1 MTMSM
6 TTYLTGWFTT
16 KVLKTAL
23 WFGIPFF
30 LVWQCN
36 RGCGSDPQPVSS
48 TFDYTAIAV
57 SLPKKDT
64 TELDTVA
71 ATEDLQKLIPAEMI
85 EFAKANSS
93 LFARYLSSKYV
104 ISNGYVEKIDSTE

>member
-36 RGCGSDPQPVSS
+36 RGCGGNEPQPTV
-48 TFDYTAIAV
+48 FDYTAIAT
-57 SLPKKDT
+57 SLSKQDT
-64 TELDTVA
+64 LPIVMELAV
-71 ATEDLQKLIPAEMI
+71 EDLQKITVEEMI
-85 EFAKANSS
+85 NFSKHYDE
-93 LFARYLSSKYV
+93 LFISYIRKKYK
-104 ISNGYVEKIDSTE
+104 IENGYVTKIEK

>member
-1 MTMSM
+1 MSM
-6 TTYLTGWFTT
+6 TTYFTGWLTKKAITT
-16 KVLKTAL
+16 FA
-23 WFGIPFF
+23 WIAIPLF
-30 LVWQCN
+30 LVVQCN
-36 RGCGSDPQPVSS
+36 RGCGSEPQPVSS
-48 TFDYTAIAV
+48 TFDYTAIAA

-93 LFARYLSSKYV
+93 LFVRFLSSKYV
-104 ISNGYVEKIDSTE
+104 VSNGYVEKIDSTE